1 VQATS
6 TATEEVIMMM
16 AVNFPRRER
25 LRRGYISAFSSGG
38 SVTHNFCQCQEFRT
52 NLQTGAVSGIW
63 IYEEADAVVLQ
74 SKLDG
79 TSGGCEVICFADYKD
94 TLATEF
100 GQDLGQQMTLRG
112 RDEQDLAASDISNAL
127 YPTDTCRMLRNYFS
141 SQRVIERASKRVR
154 PENADQERGI
164 WAGKRIR
171 RPIHEFREVEKEGGL

>member
-1 VQATS
+1 
-6 TATEEVIMMM
+6 MMM

-38 SVTHNFCQCQEFRT
+38 SVTHNFLQCQEVRT

-74 SKLDG
+74 RELDG
-79 TSGGCEVICFADYKD
+79 TSGGCEVICFADYED

-112 RDEQDLAASDISNAL
+112 RDEQHLATANVRNTFYAC
-127 YPTDTCRMLRNYFS
+127 DTCRMLRNYLP
-141 SQRVIERASKRVR
+141 SQRIVERAAERVG
-154 PENADQERGI
+154 PEYADQKRRLRTGE
-164 WAGKRIR
+164 RIR
-171 RPIHEFREVEKEGGL
+171 RPIHEFSEIEKKGGL

>member
-1 VQATS
+1 
-6 TATEEVIMMM
+6 
-16 AVNFPRRER
+16 
-25 LRRGYISAFSSGG
+25 
-38 SVTHNFCQCQEFRT
+38 
-52 NLQTGAVSGIW
+52 
-63 IYEEADAVVLQ
+63 
-74 SKLDG
+74 
-79 TSGGCEVICFADYKD
+79 
-94 TLATEF
+94 
-100 GQDLGQQMTLRG
+100 MTLRG